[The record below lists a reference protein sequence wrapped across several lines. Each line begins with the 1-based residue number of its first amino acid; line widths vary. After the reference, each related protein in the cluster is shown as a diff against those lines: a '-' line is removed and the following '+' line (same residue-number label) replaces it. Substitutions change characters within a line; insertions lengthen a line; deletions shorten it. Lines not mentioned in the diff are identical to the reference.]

1 MMKKNRKVIISL
13 TSLSLCMGALCLL
26 PVHALEDSTEKEE
39 VVYANLKHNGSLDQC
54 YVVNIMYPENDTI
67 VDYGNY
73 SSIKNL
79 TTEDKLDFQNN
90 KIKGTTSENE
100 LYYQGYLKNTE
111 IPWDIDISY
120 YLNDKEISAKKLAG
134 ASGQLKIKMNIQENK
149 KSKDEFFDN
158 YALQASVTL
167 DTNLCRNIT
176 AKDATI
182 ANVGSDKQLTYT
194 ILPGKSKDIEITA
207 DVVDFSMDSIAINGV
222 RLNLG
227 IDTDS
232 IDTQTLDEQINEIQ
246 TAVQELNDGSQELN
260 DGTAKLTAGA
270 SNLQNGIAKIQKG
283 LKELESQNSSLTNGS
298 SEVKAALKQI
308 NSSLEK
314 VNMNA
319 EDLKKLS
326 QSSSAISQ
334 GIDDLVNGLE
344 KIDTTIDQYSKGVGS
359 LSDVQ
364 KSTNQMIEVLT
375 KQLQNPNL
383 DEQTKQLYQQTIQLL
398 KAGVTSEQVLQ
409 GIQSQLSDDGELMKG
424 AKTLQ
429 KQYQLFDAEIQKLV
443 TSLQSLS
450 SNVSTLKQGVS
461 LLLENYSALD
471 TGIQNYTGGVSQI
484 LEGYAQIYNGSIN
497 LVDGTKTLYN
507 GTQSMVDGTEEFKNE
522 TDNMDQKVNDSIDDM
537 IDDFTASDYETV
549 SFVSENNKNVNSV
562 QFVLKTPSIEQK
574 ENTKQEETVEADN
587 NESLLDKILD
597 FFGFGDD

>member
-246 TAVQELNDGSQELN
+246 TAVQELNDEDNGNRRFILCTNNENNICEDVTYRRLIKVN
-260 DGTAKLTAGA
+260 YGTPKTIPHKF
-270 SNLQNGIAKIQKG
+270 NLKYYRCTYIPRINTENENLHNNLLINIRNLIQLENGI
-283 LKELESQNSSLTNGS
+283 E
-298 SEVKAALKQI
+298 
-308 NSSLEK
+308 
-314 VNMNA
+314 
-319 EDLKKLS
+319 
-326 QSSSAISQ
+326 
-334 GIDDLVNGLE
+334 IDDNKIRIYIDENELDKFSKNQNELDMCE
-344 KIDTTIDQYSKGVGS
+344 KIYISSDILLTSK
-359 LSDVQ
+359 Q
-364 KSTNQMIEVLT
+364 E
-375 KQLQNPNL
+375 
-383 DEQTKQLYQQTIQLL
+383 
-398 KAGVTSEQVLQ
+398 
-409 GIQSQLSDDGELMKG
+409 
-424 AKTLQ
+424 
-429 KQYQLFDAEIQKLV
+429 
-443 TSLQSLS
+443 
-450 SNVSTLKQGVS
+450 
-461 LLLENYSALD
+461 
-471 TGIQNYTGGVSQI
+471 
-484 LEGYAQIYNGSIN
+484 SI
-497 LVDGTKTLYN
+497 
-507 GTQSMVDGTEEFKNE
+507 F
-522 TDNMDQKVNDSIDDM
+522 
-537 IDDFTASDYETV
+537 
-549 SFVSENNKNVNSV
+549 ENNNIKLYIIPEYYFEDEIMEVM
-562 QFVLKTPSIEQK
+562 
-574 ENTKQEETVEADN
+574 
-587 NESLLDKILD
+587 
-597 FFGFGDD
+597 